1 LITFKNINNNSI
13 YHIIYLI
20 NNINK
25 TITFSKIKNMKI
37 LLFIIKNKIS
47 TIKISKFNKILKK
60 IKKITIIIILLKIK
74 NKIIF
79 LKQISI

>member
-1 LITFKNINNNSI
+1 MITFKNINNNSI